1 MTQATSNNTGD
12 HFGMRDGAVYCRAH
26 YEVILQSEAE
36 MEAMG
41 VASGMS
47 FPPLSPAT
55 PRLAFYNGV
64 GAAQKGRPR
73 KRKSNDDMPPLT
85 PLTPGMG
92 KFYEKL
98 RGEELQYLD

>member
-1 MTQATSNNTGD
+1 
-12 HFGMRDGAVYCRAH
+12 
-26 YEVILQSEAE
+26 
-36 MEAMG
+36 MEAVG
-41 VASGMS
+41 VSSGMA

-73 KRKSNDDMPPLT
+73 KRKPNEDMPPLT

-92 KFYEKL
+92 KYMGSD
-98 RGEELQYLD
+98 GEVDVGEGTISKYKVGSK

>member
-1 MTQATSNNTGD
+1 M
-12 HFGMRDGAVYCRAH
+12 YCRVH
-26 YEVILQSEAE
+26 YELILQSEAE
-36 MEAMG
+36 MEAVG
-41 VASGMS
+41 VSSGMS

-73 KRKSNDDMPPLT
+73 KRKPNEDMPPLT

-92 KFYEKL
+92 ESVCLFVCVF
-98 RGEELQYLD
+98 RGTVVVCKVIR

>member
-1 MTQATSNNTGD
+1 
-12 HFGMRDGAVYCRAH
+12 MRDGAVYCRAH
-26 YEVILQSEAE
+26 YELILQSEAE
-36 MEAMG
+36 MEAVG
-41 VASGMS
+41 VSSGMA

-73 KRKSNDDMPPLT
+73 KRKLPNEEIPPLT

-92 KFYEKL
+92 KYRTKKGWAWMEVD
-98 RGEELQYLD
+98 LDSGG